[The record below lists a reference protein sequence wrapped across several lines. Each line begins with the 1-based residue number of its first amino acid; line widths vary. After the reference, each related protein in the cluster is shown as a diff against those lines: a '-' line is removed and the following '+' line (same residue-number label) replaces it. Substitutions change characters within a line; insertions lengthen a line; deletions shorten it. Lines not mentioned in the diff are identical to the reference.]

1 MPEVIVGR
9 VDDPPSWMA
18 AVQSFREW
26 NPGYTLGQG
35 SRRRRGRGTADG
47 DAGSGAVLLAL

>member
-9 VDDPPSWMA
+9 VDDPPSWA
-18 AVQSFREW
+18 AAGQSFGEW

-35 SRRRRGRGTADG
+35 GVGSADEV
-47 DAGSGAVLLAL
+47 AG